1 MADARALFASDPA
14 VRLTAARSVRGRAR
28 RRLTRLPDGWPELS
42 PGAANAWLLFV
53 TTKPPSWRDPLVPWP
68 DAPLSL
74 GEPHPGF
81 LYPDPIGFWGEVRRW
96 SISVLR
102 RHDPTWSTA
111 EALALTAL
119 IHLGDDASR
128 LEVATATCAPRMV
141 VFLDEAAAQTASVEV
156 AAESVSIPDPHRP
169 EQSYGG
175 WWGTT
180 EDGRVVGKAP
190 QHPTMHRLYRAED
203 LDRWLARAP
212 WPRAVYS

>member
-1 MADARALFASDPA
+1 
-14 VRLTAARSVRGRAR
+14 VI
-28 RRLTRLPDGWPELS
+28 PDGWPELS
-42 PGAANAWLLFV
+42 PGAANAWLLLV
-53 TTKPPSWRDPLVPWP
+53 TTKAPSWRDPLIPWP

-81 LYPDPIGFWGEVRRW
+81 LYPDPIGFWSEVRRW

-102 RHDPTWSTA
+102 RHDATWSTA

-119 IHLGDDASR
+119 IHLGDEPNR
-128 LEVATATCAPRMV
+128 LGVATAACQPRMV
-141 VFLDEAAAQTASVEV
+141 VFLDEAAAQAADLPV
-156 AAESVSIPDPHRP
+156 AAEPVAIPDPHRP
-169 EQSYGG
+169 DQSYVG

-203 LDRWLARAP
+203 LDRWLGRAP
-212 WPRAVYS
+212 WPRAANT